1 MSVESVATRAQA
13 SVNTGSVEAAAP
25 AFGANLPPW
34 PQVDFA
40 EFGEVEVKPVSR
52 IQKLTGA
59 FLSRNWLTIPHVTH
73 HDDADITSLESYRKA
88 RNEAN
93 PAVKLT
99 PLVFLIKAVVRALQ
113 EFPQFN
119 ASLDGDGKNIVLKK
133 YFHIGVAVDT
143 RFGLLVPVL
152 RDCDKKSVEELSVEL
167 AAISQ
172 KAREKGLS
180 MAEMSGGC
188 FSISSLGGFGGT
200 GFTPIVNAPEVAI
213 LGVTKTRLAAALA
226 DDGGVS
232 WRKMLPLSLSYDHR
246 VINGADAARFAAF
259 IGTVLA
265 DPQALAGQQ
274 TI

>member
-1 MSVESVATRAQA
+1 MSVESVATRAQ
-13 SVNTGSVEAAAP
+13 SNVNTGQGEATAP

-59 FLSRNWLTIPHVTH
+59 FLSRNWLTVPHVTH

-88 RNEAN
+88 RNDAN

-99 PLVFLIKAVVRALQ
+99 PLVFLIKAVVRAMQ

-188 FSISSLGGFGGT
+188 FSARKGTIDGRDVGRLLLDQFAGRLWRYRLYAYRQCAGGGDSRRDQDPAGG
-200 GFTPIVNAPEVAI
+200 
-213 LGVTKTRLAAALA
+213 R
-226 DDGGVS
+226 
-232 WRKMLPLSLSYDHR
+232 
-246 VINGADAARFAAF
+246 
-259 IGTVLA
+259 
-265 DPQALAGQQ
+265 AGR
-274 TI
+274 

>member
-1 MSVESVATRAQA
+1 MSVESVSAAPP
-13 SVNTGSVEAAAP
+13 VAAP
-25 AFGANLPPW
+25 AVVNGSAPTGIGANLPPW
-34 PQVDFA
+34 PQVDFT

-73 HDDADITSLESYRKA
+73 QDDADITTLEIFRKA
-88 RNEAN
+88 YNDGG
-93 PAVKLT
+93 PAIKLT
-99 PLVFLIKAVVRALQ
+99 PLVFLIKAAIRALQ

-119 ASLDGDGKNIVLKK
+119 ASLDGDGKNLVLKK

-152 RDCDKKSVEELSVEL
+152 RDCDKKSVLEL
-167 AAISQ
+167 AAELTAVSL

-200 GFTPIVNAPEVAI
+200 GFTPIINAPEVAI
-213 LGVTKTRLAAALA
+213 LGVTKTRLAPQPS
-226 DDGGVS
+226 DDGGVD

-246 VINGADAARFAAF
+246 VINGADAARFTAF
-259 IGTVLA
+259 IAATLA
-265 DPQALAGQQ
+265 DPHALAA
-274 TI
+274 